1 MNKKIRILNMITGGG
16 MRRLR
21 WSSIA
26 IVVLFLNAC
35 ASVPPQ
41 VAKLHQKEFEIITSL
56 QQSHIAMVDAYVDQ
70 KILVFES
77 FFFDKYGPRYLKNWR
92 EDFKEVYGRD
102 YDESRDFNLL
112 YNDLVAEYQS
122 EVAPI
127 EKIRS
132 DLREAILREYRH
144 VIAAHEAVGGWINSF
159 EKLSSSQREAFD
171 RLLGAIKPGLSLDS
185 VDKAIS
191 KAKEK
196 VEAKISQLSK

>member
-1 MNKKIRILNMITGGG
+1 MNTKIKILNKVTRGG
-16 MRRLR
+16 MRRFR
-21 WSSIA
+21 WPSIA
-26 IVVLFLNAC
+26 IILLLLSAC
-35 ASVPPQ
+35 TSVPPQ
-41 VAKLHQKEFEIITSL
+41 IAKLHQKEHEIIASL
-56 QQSHIAMVDAYVDQ
+56 QQSHIAMVDAYVDK
-70 KILVFES
+70 KILAFES
-77 FFFDKYGPRYLKNWR
+77 FFFKEYGPSYLKNWR
-92 EDFKEVYGRD
+92 EGFKEVYGRD

-144 VIAAHEAVGGWINSF
+144 VVAAHEAVGGWINNI

-196 VEAKISQLSK
+196 AEAKISQLSK